1 MTRKKTLSPI
11 DIHSHN
17 FRTRLKG
24 YDKDDVKLFL
34 NAIAESYQEVALE
47 NATLS
52 REVERLDASLDEFR
66 SRENLLKDALYMAQK
81 SADDLRAQASREA
94 QSIVKEAELKGE
106 QSVREAMVRA
116 HLVERQIMDLKIERE
131 TLVSSLRDLINRL
144 NHLLSAIE
152 ENREKENIQ
161 TFTRGA
167 SE

>member
-34 NAIAESYQEVALE
+34 NAIAESYQEAAIE
-47 NATLS
+47 NAKLS
-52 REVERLDASLDEFR
+52 REVERLDASLEEFR
-66 SRENLLKDALYMAQK
+66 SRENLLKDALYTAQK
-81 SADDLRAQASREA
+81 SADDLKAQASREA

-131 TLVSSLRDLINRL
+131 TLVSSLKDLINRL

-152 ENREKENIQ
+152 ENKDKENIQ